1 MSELDPRLSLLIAKL
16 RELPEPEAGAVQRVR
31 SALEVRGHQ
40 HSIVLTRRRAF
51 AIAASLVLLTSAA
64 WLAVLLAGT
73 PSQPPA
79 PERLAVQFVFVHAGA
94 QRVALVGDFND
105 WDGRATQM
113 TRAAGGVWSVV
124 LPLRPGRFAYS
135 FVVDGQL
142 WFADPQAP
150 LETNDFGRPSSVVYV
165 GGSETS
171 P

>member
-1 MSELDPRLSLLIAKL
+1 MTELDPRLAPLIAKL
-16 RELPEPEAGAVQRVR
+16 RELPEPDVAALQRLRELRAGRR
-31 SALEVRGHQ
+31 ER
-40 HSIVLTRRRAF
+40 SIVLTRRRAF

-64 WLAVLLAGT
+64 WLGVLLSRT
-73 PSQPPA
+73 PAQRSL

-105 WDGRATQM
+105 WDARATQM

>member
-1 MSELDPRLSLLIAKL
+1 MTELDRRLDPLIAKL
-16 RELPEPEAGAVQRVR
+16 RELPTPDADAMQRLR
-31 SALEVRGHQ
+31 ASLASRRER
-40 HSIVLTRRRAF
+40 SIVLTRRRAF
-51 AIAASLVLLTSAA
+51 ALAASLVLLTSAA
-64 WLAVLLAGT
+64 WLALLLSRT
-73 PSQPPA
+73 PAQPPV

>member
-1 MSELDPRLSLLIAKL
+1 MTELDPRLGPLIAKL
-16 RELPEPEAGAVQRVR
+16 RELPEPDTGAMQRLR
-31 SALEVRGHQ
+31 ASLASRRER
-40 HSIVLTRRRAF
+40 SIVLTRRRAF
-51 AIAASLVLLTSAA
+51 AIAASLVLVTSAA
-64 WLAVLLAGT
+64 WLAVLLSST
-73 PSQPPA
+73 PSRVPA

-113 TRAAGGVWSVV
+113 TRATDGVWSVV